1 MHWILR
7 LGLFVFGLFLMLTA
21 KTELDAN
28 HWVFLNGSY
37 RQTTFAAG
45 GFGVGIV
52 FCLLAFLPPENWAYR
67 HITTLRSKGTSL
79 IRRNPRRRWR

>member
-1 MHWILR
+1 MHWVLR

-21 KTELDAN
+21 KTQLDAG

-52 FCLLAFLPPENWAYR
+52 FCLLAFLPPDNWAYR
-67 HITTLRSKGTSL
+67 HITTLRSKGSL
-79 IRRNPRRRWR
+79 LDRKPRRRWR